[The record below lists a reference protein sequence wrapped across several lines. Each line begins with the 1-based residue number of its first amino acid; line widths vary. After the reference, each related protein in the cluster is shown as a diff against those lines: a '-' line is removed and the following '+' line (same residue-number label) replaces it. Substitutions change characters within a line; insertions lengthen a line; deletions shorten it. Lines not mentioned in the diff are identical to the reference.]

1 MKKTARA
8 VSKTV
13 KIHPTAIV
21 DAKAQIGRGV
31 DIGPYCVVGPKVVL
45 HGKVHLHSHVVVQGD
60 TTIGEGSEVFPFAS
74 LGHVPQD
81 LKYKGEPSRLEI
93 GQHNR
98 IREHVTM
105 NPGTE
110 GGGLLTKVGSNCLF
124 MVGSHV
130 AHDCTIGDHVIMV
143 NNATLG
149 GHCSIGDFAIIG
161 GLAALHQFVRVGA
174 HAMIG
179 GMSGV
184 EADVI
189 PFGLVIGNR
198 ATLSGLNIV
207 GLKRQNFS
215 RDQIHNLR
223 QAYRLLF
230 SPEGTLLERLA
241 DVESQKIFAEDRN
254 VRRILDFIKK
264 RSDRSLCVPRQNG

>member
-1 MKKTARA
+1 VKKTVRA

-31 DIGPYCVVGPKVVL
+31 EIGPYCVVGPKVVL
-45 HGKVHLHSHVVVQGD
+45 HGKVRLHSHVVVQGD

-93 GQHNR
+93 GQYNK

-130 AHDCTIGDHVIMV
+130 AHDCIIGDNVILV

-149 GHCSIGDFAIIG
+149 GHCTIGDFAIVG

-189 PFGLVIGNR
+189 PFGMVIGNR

-241 DVESQKIFAEDRN
+241 DVESQKVFAEDRN
-254 VRRILDFIKK
+254 VRRIIDFIKK